1 MRTRSSR
8 GCGHRSVPDRRNH
21 RQGLLARSCGL
32 VRQRVAAG
40 DEPGVSVPDE
50 LRPGQ
55 WRSETGHRATLRLH
69 RADDLHLQAQAEP
82 QVRQRTR
89 ADVLGRQVL
98 HRQGEQDQRPQ
109 RTAVAAGQPRQRRD
123 AGSVDGGLQ
132 AEAAQRPDL
141 PPGARHQRRTDH
153 RRRGVPARQ
162 GARRRRHRRRRA
174 VRGSLHDDDLL
185 QESAHRPARQPR
197 LSGAVRQAQD
207 GTGRH
212 QVLRQ
217 HRQPQDRHREP
228 GHRRRGAQPVAHR
241 HRGTPEKPQPRR
253 SRGSRRGT
261 ALHRLQHE
269 HHARRHPRAEAGDPQ
284 GDRLVTRPRRAGP

>member
-1 MRTRSSR
+1 MRTRSPR
-8 GCGHRSVPDRRNH
+8 GRGHRSVPDRRNH

-89 ADVLGRQVL
+89 ADVLRRQVL

-141 PPGARHQRRTDH
+141 PSGARHQRRTDH

-197 LSGAVRQAQD
+197 LSGAVRQA
-207 GTGRH
+207 
-212 QVLRQ
+212 
-217 HRQPQDRHREP
+217 
-228 GHRRRGAQPVAHR
+228 RRRNWSASST
-241 HRGTPEKPQPRR
+241 TPTPTTSR
-253 SRGSRRGT
+253 STSRTRPSTSRRAACRPPTSRDSGKT
-261 ALHRLQHE
+261 PTSSFTRV
-269 HHARRHPRAEAGDPQ
+269 PAGNCA
-284 GDRLVTRPRRAGP
+284 TSCST

>member
-1 MRTRSSR
+1 MNFVPGSGELKPDIAQRCDFTAPTTYTCKLKPNLKFANGHALTSSDVKF
-8 GCGHRSVPDRRNH
+8 SIDREN
-21 RQGLLARSCGL
+21 
-32 VRQRVAAG
+32 
-40 DEPGVSVPDE
+40 D
-50 LRPGQ
+50 
-55 WRSETGHRATLRLH
+55 
-69 RADDLHLQAQAEP
+69 
-82 QVRQRTR
+82 
-89 ADVLGRQVL
+89 
-98 HRQGEQDQRPQ
+98 DQRSQ
-109 RTAVAAGQPRQRRD
+109 RTAVAAGQPRQRRN

-153 RRRGVPARQ
+153 RRRGVPVRQ
-162 GARRRRHRRRRA
+162 GARRQRHRRRRT

-197 LSGAVRQAQD
+197 VSGAVRQAED
-207 GTGRH
+207 RTGRH

-228 GHRRRGAQPVAHR
+228 GHRRRVAQPVAHR
-241 HRGTPEKPQPRR
+241 HRGPAAKPQPRR

-261 ALHRLQHE
+261 ALHRVQHE

-284 GDRLVTRPRRAGP
+284 GDRLVARPRRAGP